1 MKREKIG
8 MFPPPAPLSCA
19 KYRQNSRGC
28 HDPYSAAT
36 GLRGAPGVPASD
48 FLLGF
53 AETIFQCLDRQVRL
67 FFVNQKWRPTTYRA
81 FFRSTADHSILVPNL
96 DSSNSRLR

>member
-8 MFPPPAPLSCA
+8 IVPPPATLSCA
-19 KYRQNSRGC
+19 KYRQKSRGC

-36 GLRGAPGVPASD
+36 GIRGAPGVPASD

-67 FFVNQKWRPTTYRA
+67 FFVNEKWRPTTYRI
-81 FFRSTADHSILVPNL
+81 F
-96 DSSNSRLR
+96 SRRTNEPSLSDRKPHNR